1 MSDREH
7 LEQLALRTISNDL
20 YYDLCDAIDSMTDDD
35 LYSMID
41 CGGNYKTELKVEK
54 ELVR

>member
-7 LEQLALRTISNDL
+7 LEQLAVRTVSNDL
-20 YYDLCDAIDSMTDDD
+20 YYDLCDALDSMTDND
-35 LYSMID
+35 LYDIIA